1 MKQNKKSWD
10 YQRGKYKQINLKFN
24 MAHYYDCKI
33 ISYLE
38 QKENVSSF
46 IKTLI
51 LDRME
56 VDSNEAI

>member
-1 MKQNKKSWD
+1 MRNTKKSWD

-33 ISYLE
+33 IIYLE

-46 IKTLI
+46 IKALI

-56 VDSNEAI
+56 VDLDETI